1 MELKEKLQT
10 LRIDAL
16 QQVESAEDLQALNQV
31 RISYLGKKG
40 PITEALRGMK
50 DLSPE
55 ERPVIGTLANE
66 LRDDIEAAIQAK
78 KDALEIKK
86 MEAEIAAET
95 IDVTLPGKK
104 NRPRHDARPD
114 ADQRRNRGSIFGHGL
129 QDRGRPRS
137 GTGQLQFRK
146 DESSERSSGPRYA
159 GYFLHHR

>member
-1 MELKEKLQT
+1 MELKAKLQT

-104 NRPRHDARPD
+104 IA
-114 ADQRRNRGSIFGHGL
+114 
-129 QDRGRPRS
+129 
-137 GTGQLQFRK
+137 
-146 DESSERSSGPRYA
+146 
-159 GYFLHHR
+159 

>member
-16 QQVESAEDLQALNQV
+16 QQVESAEELQSLNQV

-86 MEAEIAAET
+86 MEAEINK
-95 IDVTLPGKK
+95 P
-104 NRPRHDARPD
+104 RPRGESYNNEPKA
-114 ADQRRNRGSIFGHGL
+114 QELSIQQ
-129 QDRGRPRS
+129 QDGYRKRPRM
-137 GTGQLQFRK
+137 
-146 DESSERSSGPRYA
+146 
-159 GYFLHHR
+159 